1 MGVMTKFR
9 DNTGIILWILIGS
22 FGLLWVV
29 MDVFDPNALMMGPR
43 SLGSVNGET
52 ISYEEYNSRVQY
64 YSNAYSQQTGQSM
77 NPELRAAYESQVWE
91 EIVSAKLLEQKM
103 DELGITVTDDELLDM
118 VYGENPD
125 PLIRQYFQRE
135 DGTIDRFMVQNVLS
149 DEQYSQEAIAIELQ
163 LKQKRRQEKLSN
175 YITSGLQVTQA
186 EIEREF
192 VRRNTFAE
200 LEYLRFPYSEVDE
213 STIEVTDSDLRSY
226 YTANKESYTQEKSY
240 RANFVRFSIL
250 PTSEDSAIIREE
262 LDNLRVDFATADND
276 SVFLFLQ
283 QSSTPYNGVSVD
295 KEELRVEYEAVL
307 SVEEGEVTEV
317 LDLGTSAAIIK
328 NISEDRNTIQ
338 FAVMSRI
345 YEALPATLNEMGE
358 KADEF
363 QYFAEDNDFIEEA
376 NRAEISVGSIFAT
389 DGNTF
394 ISGLG
399 NSQQVLDFLS
409 RSEVGDIS
417 APIELSNELV
427 VMQLSEVIEE
437 GYRAF
442 EEVRSQ
448 LEAAVRSEKRKEVL
462 QTQIQQWLS
471 QHNDLVSLSE
481 ATDKS
486 IVVVDNVSANSTVL
500 RGAGREPE
508 VIGYA
513 FSMEVDERS
522 GPVAGESAMYVLQL
536 TSKTEPNLAATT
548 PVTFENIRQQL
559 EQELN
564 NEYLSVWI
572 SQLKAEA
579 DIVDNRSVLLQ

>member
-43 SLGSVNGET
+43 TLGSVNGEP
-52 ISYEEYNSRVQY
+52 ISYEEYNGRIQY
-64 YSNAYSQQTGQSM
+64 YTNAYSQQTGQSM
-77 NPELRAAYESQVWE
+77 NSELRASYESQVWE

-135 DGTIDRFMVQNVLS
+135 DGTIDPFMVQNVLS

-163 LKQKRRQEKLSN
+163 LRQKRRQEKLSN
-175 YITSGLQVTQA
+175 YITSGLQVTQT

-192 VRRNTFAE
+192 VWRNTFAE
-200 LEYLRFPYSEVDE
+200 LEYLRFPYSDVNE
-213 STIEVTDSDLRSY
+213 STIQIPDTDLYSY
-226 YTANKESYTQEKSY
+226 YNANKELYTQEKSY
-240 RANFVRFSIL
+240 RANYVRFSTL

-262 LDNLRVDFATADND
+262 LENLRTDFAIAESD
-276 SVFLFLQ
+276 SVFLVMQ
-283 QSSTPYNGVSVD
+283 QSSTPFNGVLVD
-295 KEELRVEYEAVL
+295 KDELREEYEAVL
-307 SVEEGEVTEV
+307 SVAVGEVTEV

-328 NISEDRNTIQ
+328 NISEDRNKIQ

-345 YEALPATLNEMGE
+345 YEALPATLNDAGE

-363 QYFAEDNDFIEEA
+363 QYFAEENDFIEEA
-376 NRAEISVGSIFAT
+376 NRAELSVGSIFAT
-389 DGNTF
+389 EGNTF
-394 ISGLG
+394 VSGLG

-427 VMQLSEVIEE
+427 VLQLIEVTEE
-437 GYRAF
+437 GFRPF
-442 EEVRSQ
+442 EDVRSQ
-448 LEAAVRSEKRKEVL
+448 LESAVRIEKRKEVL
-462 QTQIQQWLS
+462 QAQIQEWLT
-471 QHNDLVSLSE
+471 QHNDMISLSE
-481 ATDKS
+481 ATGKS
-486 IVVVDNVSANSTVL
+486 IESVVNVSANSTVL
-500 RGAGREPE
+500 KGAGREPE

-513 FSMEVDERS
+513 FSMDVNERS
-522 GPVAGESAMYVLQL
+522 GPIAGESAVYVLHL
-536 TSKTEPNLAATT
+536 INKTKPNLAATT
-548 PVTFENIRQQL
+548 PDTFENIRQQL

-572 SQLKAEA
+572 LQLKDEA
-579 DIVDNRSVLLQ
+579 DIIDNRFVLLQ

>member
-43 SLGSVNGET
+43 TLGSVNGEP
-52 ISYEEYNSRVQY
+52 ISYEEYNGRVQY

-77 NPELRAAYESQVWE
+77 NSELRAAYESQVWE

-135 DGTIDRFMVQNVLS
+135 DGTIDPFMVQNVLS

-163 LKQKRRQEKLSN
+163 LRQKRRQEKLSN
-175 YITSGLQVTQA
+175 YITSGLQVTQT

-192 VRRNTFAE
+192 VWRNTFAE
-200 LEYLRFPYSEVDE
+200 LEYLRFPYSDVNE
-213 STIEVTDSDLRSY
+213 STIQIPDMDLYSY
-226 YTANKESYTQEKSY
+226 YNANKELYTQEKSY
-240 RANFVRFSIL
+240 RANYVRFSTL

-262 LDNLRVDFATADND
+262 LENLRTDFTIAESD
-276 SVFLFLQ
+276 SVFLVMQ
-283 QSSTPYNGVSVD
+283 QSSTPFNGVLVD
-295 KEELRVEYEAVL
+295 KDELREEYNAVL
-307 SVEEGEVTEV
+307 SVAVGEVTEV

-328 NISEDRNTIQ
+328 KISEDRNKIQ

-345 YEALPATLNEMGE
+345 YEALPATLNEAGE

-363 QYFAEDNDFIEEA
+363 QYFADENDFIEEA
-376 NRAEISVGSIFAT
+376 NRAELSVGSIFAT

-409 RSEVGDIS
+409 RSDVGDIS

-427 VMQLSEVIEE
+427 VMQLIEVTEE
-437 GYRAF
+437 GFRPF
-442 EEVRSQ
+442 EDVRSQ
-448 LEAAVRSEKRKEVL
+448 LDAAVRIEKRKEIL
-462 QTQIQQWLS
+462 QAQIQEWLT
-471 QHNDLVSLSE
+471 QHNDMISLSE
-481 ATDKS
+481 ATGKS
-486 IVVVDNVSANSTVL
+486 IESVVNVSANSTVL
-500 RGAGREPE
+500 KGAGREPE

-513 FSMEVDERS
+513 FSMDVDERS
-522 GPVAGESAMYVLQL
+522 GPIAGESAVYVLHL
-536 TSKTEPNLAATT
+536 INKTKPNLAATT
-548 PVTFENIRQQL
+548 PDTFENIRQQL

-572 SQLKAEA
+572 LQLKDEA
-579 DIVDNRSVLLQ
+579 DIIDNRFVLLQ

>member
-43 SLGSVNGET
+43 TLGSVNGEP
-52 ISYEEYNSRVQY
+52 ISYEEYNGRVQY

-77 NPELRAAYESQVWE
+77 NSELRAAYESQVWE

-135 DGTIDRFMVQNVLS
+135 DGTIDPFMVQNVLS

-163 LKQKRRQEKLSN
+163 LRQKRRQEKLSN
-175 YITSGLQVTQA
+175 YITSGLQVTQT

-192 VRRNTFAE
+192 VWRNTFAE
-200 LEYLRFPYSEVDE
+200 LEYLRFPYSDVNE
-213 STIEVTDSDLRSY
+213 STIQIPDMDLYSY
-226 YTANKESYTQEKSY
+226 YNANKELYTQENSS
-240 RANFVRFSIL
+240 RANYVRFSIL

-262 LDNLRVDFATADND
+262 LENLRTDFTIAESD
-276 SVFLFLQ
+276 SVFLVMQ
-283 QSSTPYNGVSVD
+283 QSSTPFNGVLVD
-295 KEELRVEYEAVL
+295 KDELREEYNAVL
-307 SVEEGEVTEV
+307 SVAVGEVTEV

-328 NISEDRNTIQ
+328 KISEDRNKIQ

-345 YEALPATLNEMGE
+345 YEALPATLNEAGE

-363 QYFAEDNDFIEEA
+363 QYFADENDFIEEA
-376 NRAEISVGSIFAT
+376 NRAELSVGSIFAT
-389 DGNTF
+389 DRNTF

-409 RSEVGDIS
+409 RSDVGDIS

-427 VMQLSEVIEE
+427 VLQLIEVTEE
-437 GYRAF
+437 GFRPF
-442 EEVRSQ
+442 EDVRSQ
-448 LEAAVRSEKRKEVL
+448 LDAAVRIEKRKEIL
-462 QTQIQQWLS
+462 QAQIQEWLT
-471 QHNDLVSLSE
+471 QHNDMISLSE
-481 ATDKS
+481 ATGKS
-486 IVVVDNVSANSTVL
+486 IESVVNVSANSTVL
-500 RGAGREPE
+500 KGAGREPE

-513 FSMEVDERS
+513 FSMDVDERS
-522 GPVAGESAMYVLQL
+522 GPIAGESAVYVLHL
-536 TSKTEPNLAATT
+536 INKTKPNLAATT
-548 PVTFENIRQQL
+548 PDTFENIRQQL

-572 SQLKAEA
+572 LQLKDEA
-579 DIVDNRSVLLQ
+579 DIIDNRFVLLQ

>member
-43 SLGSVNGET
+43 TLGSVNGEP
-52 ISYEEYNSRVQY
+52 ISYEEYNGRVQY

-77 NPELRAAYESQVWE
+77 NSELRAAYESQVWE

-135 DGTIDRFMVQNVLS
+135 DGTIDPFMVQNVLS

-163 LKQKRRQEKLSN
+163 LRQKRRQEKLSN
-175 YITSGLQVTQA
+175 YITSGLQVTQT

-192 VRRNTFAE
+192 VWRNTFAE
-200 LEYLRFPYSEVDE
+200 LEYLRFPYSDVNE
-213 STIEVTDSDLRSY
+213 STIQIPDMDLYSY
-226 YTANKESYTQEKSY
+226 YNANKELYTQEKSY
-240 RANFVRFSIL
+240 RANYVRFSTL

-262 LDNLRVDFATADND
+262 LENLRTDFTIAESD
-276 SVFLFLQ
+276 SVFLVMQ
-283 QSSTPYNGVSVD
+283 QSSTPFNGVLVD
-295 KEELRVEYEAVL
+295 KDELREEYNAVL
-307 SVEEGEVTEV
+307 SVAVGEVTEV

-328 NISEDRNTIQ
+328 KISEDRNKIQ

-345 YEALPATLNEMGE
+345 YEPLPATLNEAGE

-363 QYFAEDNDFIEEA
+363 QYFADENDFIEEA
-376 NRAEISVGSIFAT
+376 NRAELSVGSIFAT

-409 RSEVGDIS
+409 RSDVGDIS

-427 VMQLSEVIEE
+427 VLQLIEVTEE
-437 GYRAF
+437 GFRPF
-442 EEVRSQ
+442 EDVRSQ
-448 LEAAVRSEKRKEVL
+448 LEAAVRIEKRKEIL
-462 QTQIQQWLS
+462 QAQIQEWLT
-471 QHNDLVSLSE
+471 QHNDMISLSE
-481 ATDKS
+481 ATGKS
-486 IVVVDNVSANSTVL
+486 IESVVNVSANSTVL
-500 RGAGREPE
+500 KGAGRELE

-513 FSMEVDERS
+513 FSMDVDERS
-522 GPVAGESAMYVLQL
+522 GPIAGESAVYVLHL
-536 TSKTEPNLAATT
+536 INKTKPNLAATT
-548 PVTFENIRQQL
+548 PDTFENIRQQL

-572 SQLKAEA
+572 LQLKDEA
-579 DIVDNRSVLLQ
+579 DIIDNRFVLLQ

>member
-43 SLGSVNGET
+43 TLGSVNGEP
-52 ISYEEYNSRVQY
+52 ISYEEYNGRVQY

-77 NPELRAAYESQVWE
+77 NSELRAAYESQVWE

-135 DGTIDRFMVQNVLS
+135 DGTIDPFMVQNVLS

-163 LKQKRRQEKLSN
+163 LRQKRRQEKLSN
-175 YITSGLQVTQA
+175 YITSGLQVTQT

-192 VRRNTFAE
+192 VWRNTFAE
-200 LEYLRFPYSEVDE
+200 LEYLRFPYSDVNE
-213 STIEVTDSDLRSY
+213 STIQIPDTDLYSY
-226 YTANKESYTQEKSY
+226 YNANKELYTQEKSY
-240 RANFVRFSIL
+240 RANYVRFSTL
-250 PTSEDSAIIREE
+250 PTSEDSTIIREE
-262 LDNLRVDFATADND
+262 LENLRTDFAIAESD
-276 SVFLFLQ
+276 SVFLVMQ
-283 QSSTPYNGVSVD
+283 QSSTPFNGVLVD
-295 KEELRVEYEAVL
+295 KDELREEYEAVL
-307 SVEEGEVTEV
+307 SVAVGEVTEV

-328 NISEDRNTIQ
+328 NISEDRNKIQ

-345 YEALPATLNEMGE
+345 YEALPATLNDAGE

-363 QYFAEDNDFIEEA
+363 QYFAEENDFIEEA
-376 NRAEISVGSIFAT
+376 NRAELSVGSIFAT

-394 ISGLG
+394 VSGLG

-409 RSEVGDIS
+409 RSDVGDIS

-427 VMQLSEVIEE
+427 VLQLIEVTEE
-437 GYRAF
+437 GFRPF
-442 EEVRSQ
+442 EDVRSQ
-448 LEAAVRSEKRKEVL
+448 LESAVRIEKRKEVL
-462 QTQIQQWLS
+462 QAQIQEWLT
-471 QHNDLVSLSE
+471 QHNDMISLSE
-481 ATDKS
+481 ATGKS
-486 IVVVDNVSANSTVL
+486 IESVVNVSANSTVL
-500 RGAGREPE
+500 KGAGREPE

-513 FSMEVDERS
+513 FSMDVDERS
-522 GPVAGESAMYVLQL
+522 GPIAGESAVYVLHL
-536 TSKTEPNLAATT
+536 INKTKPNLAATT
-548 PVTFENIRQQL
+548 PDTFENIRQQL

-572 SQLKAEA
+572 LQLKDEA
-579 DIVDNRSVLLQ
+579 DIIDNRFVLLQ

>member
-43 SLGSVNGET
+43 TLGSVNGEP
-52 ISYEEYNSRVQY
+52 ISYEEYNGRVQY

-77 NPELRAAYESQVWE
+77 NSELRAAYESQVWE

-135 DGTIDRFMVQNVLS
+135 DGTIDPFMVQNVLS

-163 LKQKRRQEKLSN
+163 LRQKRRQEKLSN
-175 YITSGLQVTQA
+175 YITSGLQVTQT

-192 VRRNTFAE
+192 VWRNTFAE
-200 LEYLRFPYSEVDE
+200 LEYLRFPYSDVNE
-213 STIEVTDSDLRSY
+213 STIQIADTDLYSY
-226 YTANKESYTQEKSY
+226 YNANKELYTQEKSY
-240 RANFVRFSIL
+240 RANYVRFSTL

-262 LDNLRVDFATADND
+262 LENLRTDFAIAESD
-276 SVFLFLQ
+276 SVFLVMQ
-283 QSSTPYNGVSVD
+283 QSSTPFNGVLVD
-295 KEELRVEYEAVL
+295 KDELREEYEAVL
-307 SVEEGEVTEV
+307 SVAVGEVTEV

-328 NISEDRNTIQ
+328 NISEDRNKIQ

-345 YEALPATLNEMGE
+345 YEALPATLNEAGE

-363 QYFAEDNDFIEEA
+363 QYFAEENDFIEEA
-376 NRAEISVGSIFAT
+376 NRAELSVGNIFAT

-409 RSEVGDIS
+409 RSDMGDIS

-427 VMQLSEVIEE
+427 ILQLIEVTEE
-437 GYRAF
+437 GFRPF
-442 EEVRSQ
+442 EDVRSQ
-448 LEAAVRSEKRKEVL
+448 LEVAVRIEKRKEIL
-462 QTQIQQWLS
+462 QAQIQEWLT
-471 QHNDLVSLSE
+471 QHNDMISLSE
-481 ATDKS
+481 ATGKS
-486 IVVVDNVSANSTVL
+486 IESVVNVSANSTVL
-500 RGAGREPE
+500 KGAGREPE

-513 FSMEVDERS
+513 FSMDVDERS
-522 GPVAGESAMYVLQL
+522 GPIAGESAVYVLYL
-536 TSKTEPNLAATT
+536 INKTKPNLAATT
-548 PVTFENIRQQL
+548 PDTFENIRQQL

-572 SQLKAEA
+572 LQLKDEA
-579 DIVDNRSVLLQ
+579 DIIDNRFVLLQ

>member
-43 SLGSVNGET
+43 TLGSVNGEP
-52 ISYEEYNSRVQY
+52 ISYEEYNGRVQY

-77 NPELRAAYESQVWE
+77 NSELRAAYESQVWE

-135 DGTIDRFMVQNVLS
+135 DGTIDPFMVQNVLS

-163 LKQKRRQEKLSN
+163 LRQKRRQEKLSN
-175 YITSGLQVTQA
+175 YITSGLQVTQT

-192 VRRNTFAE
+192 VWRNTFAE
-200 LEYLRFPYSEVDE
+200 LEYLRFPYSDVNE
-213 STIEVTDSDLRSY
+213 STIQIPDMDLYSY
-226 YTANKESYTQEKSY
+226 YNANKELYTQEKSY
-240 RANFVRFSIL
+240 RANYVRFSTL

-262 LDNLRVDFATADND
+262 LENLRTDFTIAESD
-276 SVFLFLQ
+276 SVFLVMQ
-283 QSSTPYNGVSVD
+283 QSSTPFNGVLVD
-295 KEELRVEYEAVL
+295 KDELREEYNAVL
-307 SVEEGEVTEV
+307 SVAVGEVTEV

-328 NISEDRNTIQ
+328 KISEDRNKIQ

-345 YEALPATLNEMGE
+345 YEALPATLNEAGE

-363 QYFAEDNDFIEEA
+363 QYFADENDFIEEA
-376 NRAEISVGSIFAT
+376 NRAELSVGSIFAT

-409 RSEVGDIS
+409 RSDVGDIS

-427 VMQLSEVIEE
+427 VLQLIEVTEE
-437 GYRAF
+437 GFRPF
-442 EEVRSQ
+442 EDVRSQ
-448 LEAAVRSEKRKEVL
+448 LEAAVRIEKRKEIL
-462 QTQIQQWLS
+462 QAQIQEWLT
-471 QHNDLVSLSE
+471 QHNDMISLSE
-481 ATDKS
+481 ATGKS
-486 IVVVDNVSANSTVL
+486 IESVVNVSANSTVL
-500 RGAGREPE
+500 KGAGREPE

-513 FSMEVDERS
+513 FSMDVDERS
-522 GPVAGESAMYVLQL
+522 GPIAGESAVYVLHL
-536 TSKTEPNLAATT
+536 INKTKPNLAATT
-548 PVTFENIRQQL
+548 PDTFENIRQQL

-572 SQLKAEA
+572 LQLKDEA
-579 DIVDNRSVLLQ
+579 DIIDNRFVLLQ

>member
-43 SLGSVNGET
+43 TLGSVNGEP
-52 ISYEEYNSRVQY
+52 ISYEEYNGRVQY

-77 NPELRAAYESQVWE
+77 NSELRAAYESQVWE

-135 DGTIDRFMVQNVLS
+135 DGTIDPFMVQNVLS
-149 DEQYSQEAIAIELQ
+149 DEQYSQEAVAIELQ
-163 LKQKRRQEKLSN
+163 LRQKRRQEKLSN
-175 YITSGLQVTQA
+175 YITSGLQVTQT

-192 VRRNTFAE
+192 VWRNTFAE
-200 LEYLRFPYSEVDE
+200 LEYLRFPYSDVNE
-213 STIEVTDSDLRSY
+213 STIQIPDMDLYSY
-226 YTANKESYTQEKSY
+226 YNANKELYTQEKSY
-240 RANFVRFSIL
+240 RANYVRFSTL

-262 LDNLRVDFATADND
+262 LENLRTDFKIAESD
-276 SVFLFLQ
+276 SVFLVMQ
-283 QSSTPYNGVSVD
+283 QSSTPFNGVLVD
-295 KEELRVEYEAVL
+295 KDELREEYKAVL
-307 SVEEGEVTEV
+307 SVAVGEVTEV

-328 NISEDRNTIQ
+328 KISEDRNKIQ

-345 YEALPATLNEMGE
+345 YEALPATLNEAGE

-363 QYFAEDNDFIEEA
+363 QYFAEENDFIEEA
-376 NRAEISVGSIFAT
+376 NRAELSVGSIFAT

-409 RSEVGDIS
+409 RSDVGDIS

-427 VMQLSEVIEE
+427 VLQLIEVTEE
-437 GYRAF
+437 GFRPF
-442 EEVRSQ
+442 EDVRSQ
-448 LEAAVRSEKRKEVL
+448 LEAAVRIEKRKEIL
-462 QTQIQQWLS
+462 QAQIQEWLT
-471 QHNDLVSLSE
+471 QHNDMISLSE
-481 ATDKS
+481 ATGKS
-486 IVVVDNVSANSTVL
+486 IESVVNVSANSTVL
-500 RGAGREPE
+500 KGAGREPE

-513 FSMEVDERS
+513 FSMDVDERS
-522 GPVAGESAMYVLQL
+522 GPIAGESAVYVLHL
-536 TSKTEPNLAATT
+536 INKTKPNLAATT
-548 PVTFENIRQQL
+548 PDTFENIRQQL

-572 SQLKAEA
+572 LQLKDEA
-579 DIVDNRSVLLQ
+579 DIIDNRFVLLQ

>member
-43 SLGSVNGET
+43 TLGSVNGEP
-52 ISYEEYNSRVQY
+52 ISYEEYNGRVQY

-77 NPELRAAYESQVWE
+77 NSELRAAYESQVWE

-135 DGTIDRFMVQNVLS
+135 DGTIDPFMVQNVLS
-149 DEQYSQEAIAIELQ
+149 DEQYSQEAVAIELQ
-163 LKQKRRQEKLSN
+163 LRQKRRQEKLSN
-175 YITSGLQVTQA
+175 YITSGLQVTQT

-192 VRRNTFAE
+192 VWRNTFAE
-200 LEYLRFPYSEVDE
+200 LEYLRFPYSDVNE
-213 STIEVTDSDLRSY
+213 STIQIPDMDLYSY
-226 YTANKESYTQEKSY
+226 YNANKELYTQEKSY
-240 RANFVRFSIL
+240 RANYVRFSIL

-262 LDNLRVDFATADND
+262 LENLRTDFTIAESD
-276 SVFLFLQ
+276 SVFLVMQ
-283 QSSTPYNGVSVD
+283 QSSTPFNGVLVD
-295 KEELRVEYEAVL
+295 KDELREEYKAVL
-307 SVEEGEVTEV
+307 SVAVGEVTEV

-328 NISEDRNTIQ
+328 KISEDRNKIQ

-345 YEALPATLNEMGE
+345 YEALPATLNEAGE

-363 QYFAEDNDFIEEA
+363 QYFAEENDFIEEA
-376 NRAEISVGSIFAT
+376 NRAELSVGSIFAT

-409 RSEVGDIS
+409 RSDVGDIS

-427 VMQLSEVIEE
+427 VLQLIEVTEE
-437 GYRAF
+437 GFRPF
-442 EEVRSQ
+442 EDVRSQ
-448 LEAAVRSEKRKEVL
+448 LEAAVRIEKRKEIL
-462 QTQIQQWLS
+462 QAQIQEWLT
-471 QHNDLVSLSE
+471 QHNDMISLSE
-481 ATDKS
+481 ATGKS
-486 IVVVDNVSANSTVL
+486 IESVVNVSANSTVL
-500 RGAGREPE
+500 KGAGREPE

-513 FSMEVDERS
+513 FSMDVDERS
-522 GPVAGESAMYVLQL
+522 GPIAGESAVYVLHL
-536 TSKTEPNLAATT
+536 INKTKPNLAATT
-548 PVTFENIRQQL
+548 PDTFENIRQQL

-572 SQLKAEA
+572 LQLKDEA
-579 DIVDNRSVLLQ
+579 DIIDNRFVLLQ

>member
-262 LDNLRVDFATADND
+262 LENLRVDFATADND

-448 LEAAVRSEKRKEVL
+448 LEAAVRTEKRKEVL

>member
-226 YTANKESYTQEKSY
+226 YTTNKESYTQEKSY

-448 LEAAVRSEKRKEVL
+448 LEAAVRTEKRKEVL

-513 FSMEVDERS
+513 FSMEVDECS

>member
-43 SLGSVNGET
+43 TLGSVNGEP
-52 ISYEEYNSRVQY
+52 ISYEEYNGRVQY

-77 NPELRAAYESQVWE
+77 NSELRAAYESQVWE

-135 DGTIDRFMVQNVLS
+135 DGTIDPFMVQNVLS

-163 LKQKRRQEKLSN
+163 LRQKRRQEKLSN
-175 YITSGLQVTQA
+175 YITSGLQVTQT

-192 VRRNTFAE
+192 VWRNTFAE
-200 LEYLRFPYSEVDE
+200 LEYLRFPYSDVNE
-213 STIEVTDSDLRSY
+213 STIQIPDTDLYSY
-226 YTANKESYTQEKSY
+226 YNANKELYTQEKSY
-240 RANFVRFSIL
+240 RANYVRFSTL

-262 LDNLRVDFATADND
+262 LENLRTDFAIAESD
-276 SVFLFLQ
+276 SVFLVMQ
-283 QSSTPYNGVSVD
+283 QSSTPFNGVLVD
-295 KEELRVEYEAVL
+295 KDELREEYEAVL
-307 SVEEGEVTEV
+307 SVAVGEVTEV

-328 NISEDRNTIQ
+328 NISEDRNKIQ

-345 YEALPATLNEMGE
+345 YEALPATLNDAGE

-363 QYFAEDNDFIEEA
+363 QYFAEENDFIEEA
-376 NRAEISVGSIFAT
+376 NRAELSVGSIFAT

-394 ISGLG
+394 VSGLG

-409 RSEVGDIS
+409 RSDVGDIS

-427 VMQLSEVIEE
+427 VLQLIEVTEE
-437 GYRAF
+437 GFRPF
-442 EEVRSQ
+442 EDVRSQ
-448 LEAAVRSEKRKEVL
+448 LEMAVRIEKRKEVL
-462 QTQIQQWLS
+462 QAQIQEWLT
-471 QHNDLVSLSE
+471 QHNDMISLSE
-481 ATDKS
+481 ATGKS
-486 IVVVDNVSANSTVL
+486 IESVVNVSANSTVL
-500 RGAGREPE
+500 KGAGREPE

-513 FSMEVDERS
+513 FSMDVNERS
-522 GPVAGESAMYVLQL
+522 GPIAGESAVYVLHL
-536 TSKTEPNLAATT
+536 INKTKPNLAATT
-548 PVTFENIRQQL
+548 PDTFENIRQQL

-572 SQLKAEA
+572 LQLKDEA
-579 DIVDNRSVLLQ
+579 DIIDNRFVLLQ

>member
-43 SLGSVNGET
+43 TLGSVNGEP
-52 ISYEEYNSRVQY
+52 ISYEEYNGRVQY

-77 NPELRAAYESQVWE
+77 NSELRAAYESQVWE

-135 DGTIDRFMVQNVLS
+135 DGTIDPFMVQNVLS

-163 LKQKRRQEKLSN
+163 LRQKRRQEKLSN
-175 YITSGLQVTQA
+175 YITSGLQVTQT

-192 VRRNTFAE
+192 VWRNTFAE
-200 LEYLRFPYSEVDE
+200 LEYLRFPYSDVNE
-213 STIEVTDSDLRSY
+213 STIQIPDMDLYSY
-226 YTANKESYTQEKSY
+226 YNANKELYTQEKSY
-240 RANFVRFSIL
+240 RANYVRFSTL

-262 LDNLRVDFATADND
+262 LENLRTDFTIAESD
-276 SVFLFLQ
+276 SVFLVMQ
-283 QSSTPYNGVSVD
+283 QSSTPFNGVLVD
-295 KEELRVEYEAVL
+295 KDELREEYNAVL
-307 SVEEGEVTEV
+307 SVAVGEVTEV

-328 NISEDRNTIQ
+328 KISEDRNKIQ

-345 YEALPATLNEMGE
+345 YEALPATLNEAGE

-363 QYFAEDNDFIEEA
+363 QYFADENDFIEEA
-376 NRAEISVGSIFAT
+376 NRAELSIGSIFAT

-409 RSEVGDIS
+409 RSDVGDIS

-427 VMQLSEVIEE
+427 VLQLIEVTEE
-437 GYRAF
+437 GFRPF
-442 EEVRSQ
+442 EDVRSQ
-448 LEAAVRSEKRKEVL
+448 LEAAVRIEKRKEIL
-462 QTQIQQWLS
+462 QAQIQEWLT
-471 QHNDLVSLSE
+471 QHNDMISLSE
-481 ATDKS
+481 ATGKS
-486 IVVVDNVSANSTVL
+486 IESVVNVSANSTVL
-500 RGAGREPE
+500 KGAGREPE

-513 FSMEVDERS
+513 FSMDVDERS
-522 GPVAGESAMYVLQL
+522 GPIAGESAVYVLHL
-536 TSKTEPNLAATT
+536 INKTKPNLAATT
-548 PVTFENIRQQL
+548 PDTFENIRQQL

-572 SQLKAEA
+572 LQLKDEA
-579 DIVDNRSVLLQ
+579 DIIDNRFVLLQ

>member
-29 MDVFDPNALMMGPR
+29 MDVFDPNALMKGPS
-43 SLGSVNGET
+43 SLGSVNGEP
-52 ISYEEYNSRVQY
+52 ISYEEYNGRVQY

-77 NPELRAAYESQVWE
+77 NSELRAAYESQVWE
-91 EIVSAKLLEQKM
+91 EIVSAKLLDQKM

-135 DGTIDRFMVQNVLS
+135 DGTIDPFMIQNVLS

-163 LKQKRRQEKLSN
+163 LRQKRRQEKLSN
-175 YITSGLQVTQA
+175 YITSGLQVTQT

-192 VRRNTFAE
+192 VWRNTFAE
-200 LEYLRFPYSEVDE
+200 LEYLRFPYSDVND
-213 STIEVTDSDLRSY
+213 STIKIPDMDLYSY
-226 YTANKESYTQEKSY
+226 YNANKELFTQEKSY
-240 RANFVRFSIL
+240 RANYVRFSTL

-262 LDNLRVDFATADND
+262 LENLRTDFAIAESD
-276 SVFLFLQ
+276 SIFLVLQ
-283 QSSTPYNGVSVD
+283 QSSTPFNGVLVD
-295 KEELRVEYEAVL
+295 KDELREEYEAVL
-307 SVEEGEVTEV
+307 SVAVGEVTEV
-317 LDLGTSAAIIK
+317 LDLGTYAAIIK
-328 NISEDRNTIQ
+328 NISEDRNKIQ

-345 YEALPATLNEMGE
+345 YEALPATLNEAGE

-363 QYFAEDNDFIEEA
+363 QYFAEENDFIEEA
-376 NRAEISVGSIFAT
+376 NRAELSIGNIFAT

-409 RSEVGDIS
+409 RSDAGDIS
-417 APIELSNELV
+417 SPIELSNELV
-427 VMQLSEVIEE
+427 ILELIEVTEE
-437 GYRAF
+437 GFRPF
-442 EEVRSQ
+442 EDVRSQ
-448 LEAAVRSEKRKEVL
+448 LEAAVRTEKRKEVL
-462 QTQIQQWLS
+462 KAQIQEWLT
-471 QHNDLVSLSE
+471 QHNDMISLSE
-481 ATDKS
+481 ATGKTLES
-486 IVVVDNVSANSTVL
+486 VPNVSANNTVL

-513 FSMEVDERS
+513 FSMDVDERS
-522 GPVAGESAMYVLQL
+522 GPIAGESAVYVLHL
-536 TSKTEPNLAATT
+536 TNKTNPNLAATT
-548 PVTFENIRQQL
+548 PDTFENIRQQL

-572 SQLKAEA
+572 TQLKDEA
-579 DIVDNRSVLLQ
+579 DIIDNRFVLLQ

>member
-200 LEYLRFPYSEVDE
+200 LEYLRFPYSDVDE

-262 LDNLRVDFATADND
+262 LENLRVDFATADND

-448 LEAAVRSEKRKEVL
+448 LEAAVRTEKRKEVF

>member
-43 SLGSVNGET
+43 TLGSVNGEP
-52 ISYEEYNSRVQY
+52 ISYEEYNGRVQY

-77 NPELRAAYESQVWE
+77 NSELRAAYESQVWE

-135 DGTIDRFMVQNVLS
+135 DGTIDPFMVQNVLS

-163 LKQKRRQEKLSN
+163 LRQKRRQEKLSN
-175 YITSGLQVTQA
+175 YITSGLQVTQT

-192 VRRNTFAE
+192 VWRNTFAE
-200 LEYLRFPYSEVDE
+200 LEYLRFPYSDVNE
-213 STIEVTDSDLRSY
+213 STIQIPDMDLYSY
-226 YTANKESYTQEKSY
+226 YNANKELYTQEKSY
-240 RANFVRFSIL
+240 RANYVRFSTL

-262 LDNLRVDFATADND
+262 LENLRTDFTIAESD
-276 SVFLFLQ
+276 SVFLVMQ
-283 QSSTPYNGVSVD
+283 QSSTPFNGVLVD
-295 KEELRVEYEAVL
+295 KDELREEYNAVL
-307 SVEEGEVTEV
+307 SVAVGEVTEV

-328 NISEDRNTIQ
+328 KISEDRNKIQ

-345 YEALPATLNEMGE
+345 YEALPATLNEAGE

-363 QYFAEDNDFIEEA
+363 QYFADENDFIEEA
-376 NRAEISVGSIFAT
+376 NRAELSVGSIFAT

-409 RSEVGDIS
+409 RSDVGDIS
-417 APIELSNELV
+417 APVELSNELV
-427 VMQLSEVIEE
+427 VLQLIEVTEE
-437 GYRAF
+437 GFRPF
-442 EEVRSQ
+442 EDVRSQ
-448 LEAAVRSEKRKEVL
+448 LEAAVRIEKRKEIL
-462 QTQIQQWLS
+462 QAQIQEWLT
-471 QHNDLVSLSE
+471 QHNDMISLSE
-481 ATDKS
+481 ATGKS
-486 IVVVDNVSANSTVL
+486 IESVVNVSANSTVL
-500 RGAGREPE
+500 KGAGREPE

-513 FSMEVDERS
+513 FSMDVDERS
-522 GPVAGESAMYVLQL
+522 GPIAGESAVYVLHL
-536 TSKTEPNLAATT
+536 INKTKPNLAATT
-548 PVTFENIRQQL
+548 PDTFENIRQQL

-572 SQLKAEA
+572 LQLKDEA
-579 DIVDNRSVLLQ
+579 DIIDNRFVLLQ

>member
-200 LEYLRFPYSEVDE
+200 LEYLRFPYSDVDE

-262 LDNLRVDFATADND
+262 LENLRVDFATADND

-448 LEAAVRSEKRKEVL
+448 LEAAVRTEKRKEVL

-513 FSMEVDERS
+513 FSMEVDECS

>member
-43 SLGSVNGET
+43 TLGSVNGEP
-52 ISYEEYNSRVQY
+52 ISYEEYNGRVQY

-77 NPELRAAYESQVWE
+77 NSELRAAYESQVWE

-135 DGTIDRFMVQNVLS
+135 DGTIDPFMVQNVLS

-163 LKQKRRQEKLSN
+163 LRQKRRQEKLSN
-175 YITSGLQVTQA
+175 YITSGLQVTQT

-192 VRRNTFAE
+192 VWRNTFAE
-200 LEYLRFPYSEVDE
+200 LEYLRFPYSDVNE
-213 STIEVTDSDLRSY
+213 STIQIPDTDLYSY
-226 YTANKESYTQEKSY
+226 YNANKELYIQEKSY
-240 RANFVRFSIL
+240 RANYVRFSTL

-262 LDNLRVDFATADND
+262 LENLRTDFAIAESD
-276 SVFLFLQ
+276 SVFLVMQ
-283 QSSTPYNGVSVD
+283 QSSTPFNGVLVD
-295 KEELRVEYEAVL
+295 KDELREEYEAVL
-307 SVEEGEVTEV
+307 SVAVGEVTEV

-328 NISEDRNTIQ
+328 NISEDRNKIQ

-345 YEALPATLNEMGE
+345 YEALPATLNDAGE

-363 QYFAEDNDFIEEA
+363 QYFAEENDFIEEA
-376 NRAEISVGSIFAT
+376 NRAELSVGSIFAT

-394 ISGLG
+394 VSGLG

-427 VMQLSEVIEE
+427 VLQLIEVTEE
-437 GYRAF
+437 GFRPF
-442 EEVRSQ
+442 EDVRSQ
-448 LEAAVRSEKRKEVL
+448 LEMVVRIEKRKEVL
-462 QTQIQQWLS
+462 QAQIQEWLT
-471 QHNDLVSLSE
+471 QHNDMISLSE
-481 ATDKS
+481 ATGKS
-486 IVVVDNVSANSTVL
+486 IESVVNVSANSTVL
-500 RGAGREPE
+500 KGAGREPE

-513 FSMEVDERS
+513 FSMDVDERS
-522 GPVAGESAMYVLQL
+522 GPIAGESAVYVLHL
-536 TSKTEPNLAATT
+536 INKTKPNMAATT
-548 PVTFENIRQQL
+548 PDTFENIRQQL

-572 SQLKAEA
+572 LQLKDEA
-579 DIVDNRSVLLQ
+579 DIIDNRFVLLQ

>member
-43 SLGSVNGET
+43 TLGSVNGEP
-52 ISYEEYNSRVQY
+52 ISYEEYNGRVQY

-77 NPELRAAYESQVWE
+77 NSELRAAYESQVWE

-135 DGTIDRFMVQNVLS
+135 DGTIDPFMVQNVLS

-163 LKQKRRQEKLSN
+163 LRQKRRQEKLSN
-175 YITSGLQVTQA
+175 YITSGLQVTQT

-192 VRRNTFAE
+192 VWRNTFAE
-200 LEYLRFPYSEVDE
+200 LEYLRFPYSDVNE
-213 STIEVTDSDLRSY
+213 STIQIPDMNLYSY
-226 YTANKESYTQEKSY
+226 YNSNKELYAQEKSY
-240 RANFVRFSIL
+240 RANYVRFSTL

-262 LDNLRVDFATADND
+262 LENLRTDFIITEND
-276 SVFLFLQ
+276 SVFLVMQ
-283 QSSTPYNGVSVD
+283 QSSTPFNGVLVD
-295 KEELRVEYEAVL
+295 KDELREEYEAVL
-307 SVEEGEVTEV
+307 SVAVGEVTEV

-328 NISEDRNTIQ
+328 NISEDKNRIQ

-345 YEALPATLNEMGE
+345 YEALPATLNEAGE

-363 QYFAEDNDFIEEA
+363 QYFAEENDFIEEA
-376 NRAEISVGSIFAT
+376 NRAEFSVGSIFAT

-409 RSEVGDIS
+409 RSDVGDIS

-427 VMQLSEVIEE
+427 VLQLIEVTEE
-437 GYRAF
+437 GFRPF
-442 EEVRSQ
+442 EDVRSQ
-448 LEAAVRSEKRKEVL
+448 LEAAVRIEKRKEIL
-462 QTQIQQWLS
+462 QAQIQEWLT
-471 QHNDLVSLSE
+471 QHNDMISLSE
-481 ATDKS
+481 ATGKS
-486 IVVVDNVSANSTVL
+486 IESVVNVSANSTVL
-500 RGAGREPE
+500 KGAGREPE

-513 FSMEVDERS
+513 FSMDVDERS
-522 GPVAGESAMYVLQL
+522 GPIAGESAVYVLHL
-536 TSKTEPNLAATT
+536 INKTKPNLAATT
-548 PVTFENIRQQL
+548 PDTFENIRQQL

-572 SQLKAEA
+572 LQLKDEA
-579 DIVDNRSVLLQ
+579 DIIDNRFVLLQ

>member
-43 SLGSVNGET
+43 TLGSVNGEP
-52 ISYEEYNSRVQY
+52 ISYEEYNGRVQY

-77 NPELRAAYESQVWE
+77 NSELRAAYESQVWE

-135 DGTIDRFMVQNVLS
+135 DGTIDPFMVQNVLS

-163 LKQKRRQEKLSN
+163 LRQKRRQEKLSN
-175 YITSGLQVTQA
+175 YITSGLQVTQT

-192 VRRNTFAE
+192 VWRNTFAE
-200 LEYLRFPYSEVDE
+200 LEYLRFPYSDVNE
-213 STIEVTDSDLRSY
+213 STIQIPDMDLYSY
-226 YTANKESYTQEKSY
+226 YNANKELYTQEKSY
-240 RANFVRFSIL
+240 RANYVRFSTL

-262 LDNLRVDFATADND
+262 LENLRTDFTIAESD
-276 SVFLFLQ
+276 SVFLVMQ
-283 QSSTPYNGVSVD
+283 QSSTPFNGVLVD
-295 KEELRVEYEAVL
+295 KDELREEYNAVL
-307 SVEEGEVTEV
+307 SVAVGEVTEV

-328 NISEDRNTIQ
+328 KISEDRNKIQ

-345 YEALPATLNEMGE
+345 YEALPATLNEAGE

-363 QYFAEDNDFIEEA
+363 QYFADENDFIEEA
-376 NRAEISVGSIFAT
+376 NRAELSVGSIFAT

-409 RSEVGDIS
+409 RSDVGDIS

-427 VMQLSEVIEE
+427 VMQLIEVTEE
-437 GYRAF
+437 GFRPF
-442 EEVRSQ
+442 EDVRSQ
-448 LEAAVRSEKRKEVL
+448 LEAAVRIEKRKEIL
-462 QTQIQQWLS
+462 QAQIQEWLT
-471 QHNDLVSLSE
+471 QHNDMISLSE
-481 ATDKS
+481 ATGKS
-486 IVVVDNVSANSTVL
+486 IESVVNVSANSTVL
-500 RGAGREPE
+500 KGAGREPE

-513 FSMEVDERS
+513 FSMDVDERS
-522 GPVAGESAMYVLQL
+522 GPIAGESAVYVLHL
-536 TSKTEPNLAATT
+536 INKTKPNLAATT
-548 PVTFENIRQQL
+548 PDTFENIRQQL

-572 SQLKAEA
+572 LQLKDEA
-579 DIVDNRSVLLQ
+579 DIIDNRFVLLQ

>member
-43 SLGSVNGET
+43 TLGSVNGEP
-52 ISYEEYNSRVQY
+52 ISYEEYNGRVQY

-77 NPELRAAYESQVWE
+77 NSELRAAYESQVWE

-135 DGTIDRFMVQNVLS
+135 DGTIDPFMVQNVLS

-163 LKQKRRQEKLSN
+163 LRQKRRQEKLSN
-175 YITSGLQVTQA
+175 YITSGLQVTQT

-192 VRRNTFAE
+192 VWRNTFAE
-200 LEYLRFPYSEVDE
+200 LEYLRFPYSDVNE
-213 STIEVTDSDLRSY
+213 STIQIPDMDLYSY
-226 YTANKESYTQEKSY
+226 YNANKELYTQEKSY
-240 RANFVRFSIL
+240 RANYVRFSTL

-262 LDNLRVDFATADND
+262 LENLRTDFTIAESD
-276 SVFLFLQ
+276 SVFLVMQ
-283 QSSTPYNGVSVD
+283 QSSTPFNGVLVD
-295 KEELRVEYEAVL
+295 KDELREEYNAVL
-307 SVEEGEVTEV
+307 SVAVGEVTEV

-328 NISEDRNTIQ
+328 KISEDRNKIQ

-345 YEALPATLNEMGE
+345 YEPLPATLNEAGE

-363 QYFAEDNDFIEEA
+363 QYFADENDFIEEA
-376 NRAEISVGSIFAT
+376 NRAELSVGSIFAT

-409 RSEVGDIS
+409 RSDVGDIS

-427 VMQLSEVIEE
+427 VMQLIEVTEE
-437 GYRAF
+437 GFRPF
-442 EEVRSQ
+442 EDVRSQ
-448 LEAAVRSEKRKEVL
+448 LEAAVRIEKRKEIL
-462 QTQIQQWLS
+462 QAQIQEWLT
-471 QHNDLVSLSE
+471 QHNDMISLSE
-481 ATDKS
+481 ATGKS
-486 IVVVDNVSANSTVL
+486 IESVVNVSANSTVL
-500 RGAGREPE
+500 KGAGREPE

-513 FSMEVDERS
+513 FSMDVDERS
-522 GPVAGESAMYVLQL
+522 GPIAGESAVYVLHL
-536 TSKTEPNLAATT
+536 INKTKPNLAATT
-548 PVTFENIRQQL
+548 PDTFENIRQQL

-572 SQLKAEA
+572 LQLKDEA
-579 DIVDNRSVLLQ
+579 DIIDNRFVLLQ

>member
-43 SLGSVNGET
+43 TLGSVNGEA
-52 ISYEEYNSRVQY
+52 ISYEEYNGRVQY

-77 NPELRAAYESQVWE
+77 NSELRAAYESQVWE

-135 DGTIDRFMVQNVLS
+135 DGTIDPFMVQNVLS

-163 LKQKRRQEKLSN
+163 LRQKRRQEKLSN
-175 YITSGLQVTQA
+175 YITSGLQVTQT

-192 VRRNTFAE
+192 VWRNTFAE
-200 LEYLRFPYSEVDE
+200 LEYLRFPYSDVNE
-213 STIEVTDSDLRSY
+213 STIQIPDMNLYSY
-226 YTANKESYTQEKSY
+226 YNSNKELYTQEKSY
-240 RANFVRFSIL
+240 RANYVRFSTL
-250 PTSEDSAIIREE
+250 PTSEDSTIIREE
-262 LDNLRVDFATADND
+262 LENLRTDFAIAESD
-276 SVFLFLQ
+276 SVFLVMQ
-283 QSSTPYNGVSVD
+283 QSSTPFNGVLVD
-295 KEELRVEYEAVL
+295 KDELREEYEAVL
-307 SVEEGEVTEV
+307 SVAVGEVTEV

-328 NISEDRNTIQ
+328 NISEDKNKIR

-345 YEALPATLNEMGE
+345 YEALPATLNDAGE

-363 QYFAEDNDFIEEA
+363 QYFAEENDFVEEA
-376 NRAEISVGSIFAT
+376 NRAELSVGSIFAT

-394 ISGLG
+394 VSGLG

-409 RSEVGDIS
+409 RSDVGDIS

-427 VMQLSEVIEE
+427 VLQLIEVTEE
-437 GYRAF
+437 GFRPF
-442 EEVRSQ
+442 EDVRSQ
-448 LEAAVRSEKRKEVL
+448 LESAVRIEKRKEVL
-462 QTQIQQWLS
+462 QAQIQEWLT
-471 QHNDLVSLSE
+471 QHNDMISLSE
-481 ATDKS
+481 ATGKS
-486 IVVVDNVSANSTVL
+486 IESVVNVSANSTVL
-500 RGAGREPE
+500 KGAGREPE

-513 FSMEVDERS
+513 FSMDVDERS
-522 GPVAGESAMYVLQL
+522 GPIAGESAVYVLHL
-536 TSKTEPNLAATT
+536 INKTKPNLAATT
-548 PVTFENIRQQL
+548 PDTFENIRQQL

-572 SQLKAEA
+572 LQLKDEA
-579 DIVDNRSVLLQ
+579 DIIDNRFVLLQ

>member
-200 LEYLRFPYSEVDE
+200 LEYLRFPYSDVDE

-262 LDNLRVDFATADND
+262 LENLRVDFATADSD

-448 LEAAVRSEKRKEVL
+448 LEAAVRTEKRKEVL

-471 QHNDLVSLSE
+471 QHNDLGSLSE

-513 FSMEVDERS
+513 FSMEVDECS

>member
-43 SLGSVNGET
+43 TLGSVNGEA
-52 ISYEEYNSRVQY
+52 ISYEEYNGRVQY

-77 NPELRAAYESQVWE
+77 NSELRAAYESQVWE

-135 DGTIDRFMVQNVLS
+135 DGTIDPFMVQNVLS

-163 LKQKRRQEKLSN
+163 LRQKRRQEKLSN
-175 YITSGLQVTQA
+175 YITSGLQVTQT

-192 VRRNTFAE
+192 VWRNTFAE
-200 LEYLRFPYSEVDE
+200 LEYLRFPYSDVNE
-213 STIEVTDSDLRSY
+213 STIQIPDTDLYSY
-226 YTANKESYTQEKSY
+226 YNTNKELYTQEKSY
-240 RANFVRFSIL
+240 RANYVRFSTL

-262 LDNLRVDFATADND
+262 LENLRTDFAIAESD
-276 SVFLFLQ
+276 SVFLVMQ
-283 QSSTPYNGVSVD
+283 QSSTPFNGVLVD
-295 KEELRVEYEAVL
+295 KDELREEYEAVL
-307 SVEEGEVTEV
+307 SVAVGEVTEV

-328 NISEDRNTIQ
+328 NISEDRNKIQ

-345 YEALPATLNEMGE
+345 YEALPATLNDAGE

-363 QYFAEDNDFIEEA
+363 QYFAEENDFIEEA
-376 NRAEISVGSIFAT
+376 NRAELSVGSIFAT

-394 ISGLG
+394 VSGLG

-409 RSEVGDIS
+409 RSDVGDIS

-427 VMQLSEVIEE
+427 VLQLIEVTEE
-437 GYRAF
+437 GFRPF
-442 EEVRSQ
+442 EDVRSQ
-448 LEAAVRSEKRKEVL
+448 LESAVRIEKRKEVL
-462 QTQIQQWLS
+462 QAQIQEWLT
-471 QHNDLVSLSE
+471 QHNDMISLSE
-481 ATDKS
+481 ATGKS
-486 IVVVDNVSANSTVL
+486 IESVVNVSANSTVL
-500 RGAGREPE
+500 KGAGREPE

-513 FSMEVDERS
+513 FSMDVNERS
-522 GPVAGESAMYVLQL
+522 GPIAGESAVYVLHL
-536 TSKTEPNLAATT
+536 INKTKPNLAATT
-548 PVTFENIRQQL
+548 PDTFENIRQQL

-572 SQLKAEA
+572 LQLKDEA
-579 DIVDNRSVLLQ
+579 DIIDNRFVLLQ

>member
-43 SLGSVNGET
+43 TLGSVNGEP
-52 ISYEEYNSRVQY
+52 ISYEEYNGRVQY

-77 NPELRAAYESQVWE
+77 NSELRAAYESQVWE

-135 DGTIDRFMVQNVLS
+135 DGTIDPFMVQNVLS

-163 LKQKRRQEKLSN
+163 LRQKRRQEKLSN
-175 YITSGLQVTQA
+175 YITSGLQVTQT

-192 VRRNTFAE
+192 VWRNTFAE
-200 LEYLRFPYSEVDE
+200 LEYLRFPYSDVNE
-213 STIEVTDSDLRSY
+213 STIQIPDMDLYSY
-226 YTANKESYTQEKSY
+226 YNANKELYTQEKSY
-240 RANFVRFSIL
+240 RANYVRFSTL

-262 LDNLRVDFATADND
+262 LENLRTDFTIAESD
-276 SVFLFLQ
+276 SVFLVMQ
-283 QSSTPYNGVSVD
+283 QSSTPFNGVLVD
-295 KEELRVEYEAVL
+295 KDELREEYNAVL
-307 SVEEGEVTEV
+307 SVAVGEVTEV

-328 NISEDRNTIQ
+328 KISEDRNKIQ

-345 YEALPATLNEMGE
+345 YEALPATLNEAGE

-363 QYFAEDNDFIEEA
+363 QYFADENDFIEEA
-376 NRAEISVGSIFAT
+376 NRAELSVGSIFAT

-409 RSEVGDIS
+409 RSDVGDIS

-427 VMQLSEVIEE
+427 VLQLIEVTEE
-437 GYRAF
+437 GFRPF
-442 EEVRSQ
+442 EDVRSQ
-448 LEAAVRSEKRKEVL
+448 LDAAVRIEKRKEIL
-462 QTQIQQWLS
+462 QAQIQEWLT
-471 QHNDLVSLSE
+471 QHNDMISLSE
-481 ATDKS
+481 ATGKS
-486 IVVVDNVSANSTVL
+486 IESVVNVSANSTVL
-500 RGAGREPE
+500 KGAGREPE

-513 FSMEVDERS
+513 FSMDVDERS
-522 GPVAGESAMYVLQL
+522 GPIAGESAVYVLHL
-536 TSKTEPNLAATT
+536 INKTKPNLAATT
-548 PVTFENIRQQL
+548 PDTFENIRQQL

-572 SQLKAEA
+572 LQLKDEA
-579 DIVDNRSVLLQ
+579 DIIDNRFVLLQ

>member
-43 SLGSVNGET
+43 TLGSVNGEA
-52 ISYEEYNSRVQY
+52 ISYEEYNGRVQY

-77 NPELRAAYESQVWE
+77 NSELRAAYESQVWE

-135 DGTIDRFMVQNVLS
+135 DGTIDPFMVQNVLS

-163 LKQKRRQEKLSN
+163 LRQKRRQEKLSN
-175 YITSGLQVTQA
+175 YITSGLQVTQT

-192 VRRNTFAE
+192 VWRNTFAE
-200 LEYLRFPYSEVDE
+200 LEYLRFPYSDVNE
-213 STIEVTDSDLRSY
+213 STIQIPDTDLYSY
-226 YTANKESYTQEKSY
+226 YNTNKELYTQEKSY
-240 RANFVRFSIL
+240 RANYVRFSTL
-250 PTSEDSAIIREE
+250 PTSEDSTIIREE
-262 LDNLRVDFATADND
+262 LENLRTDFAIAESD
-276 SVFLFLQ
+276 SVFLVMQ
-283 QSSTPYNGVSVD
+283 QSSTPFNGVLVD
-295 KEELRVEYEAVL
+295 KDELREEYEAVL
-307 SVEEGEVTEV
+307 SVAVGEVTEV

-328 NISEDRNTIQ
+328 NISENRNKIQ

-345 YEALPATLNEMGE
+345 YEALPATLNDAGE

-363 QYFAEDNDFIEEA
+363 QYFAEENDFVEEA
-376 NRAEISVGSIFAT
+376 NRAELSVGSIFAT

-394 ISGLG
+394 VSGLG

-409 RSEVGDIS
+409 RSDVGDIS

-427 VMQLSEVIEE
+427 VLQLIEVTEE
-437 GYRAF
+437 GFRPF
-442 EEVRSQ
+442 EDVRSQ
-448 LEAAVRSEKRKEVL
+448 LESAVRIEKRKEVL
-462 QTQIQQWLS
+462 QAQIQEWLT
-471 QHNDLVSLSE
+471 QHNDMISLSE
-481 ATDKS
+481 ATGKS
-486 IVVVDNVSANSTVL
+486 IESVVNVSANSTVL
-500 RGAGREPE
+500 KGAGREPE

-513 FSMEVDERS
+513 FSMDVR
-522 GPVAGESAMYVLQL
+522 
-536 TSKTEPNLAATT
+536 
-548 PVTFENIRQQL
+548 
-559 EQELN
+559 
-564 NEYLSVWI
+564 
-572 SQLKAEA
+572 
-579 DIVDNRSVLLQ
+579 

>member
-43 SLGSVNGET
+43 TLGSVNGEP
-52 ISYEEYNSRVQY
+52 ISYEEYNGRVQY

-77 NPELRAAYESQVWE
+77 NSELRAAYESQVWE

-135 DGTIDRFMVQNVLS
+135 YGTIDHFMVQNVLS

-163 LKQKRRQEKLSN
+163 LRQKRRQEKLSN
-175 YITSGLQVTQA
+175 YITSGLQVTQT

-192 VRRNTFAE
+192 VWRNTFAE
-200 LEYLRFPYSEVDE
+200 LEYLRFPYSDVNE
-213 STIEVTDSDLRSY
+213 STIQIPDMDLYSY
-226 YTANKESYTQEKSY
+226 YNANKELYTQEKSY
-240 RANFVRFSIL
+240 RANYVRFSTL

-262 LDNLRVDFATADND
+262 LENLRTDFTIAESD
-276 SVFLFLQ
+276 SVFLVMQ
-283 QSSTPYNGVSVD
+283 QSSTPFNGVLVD
-295 KEELRVEYEAVL
+295 KDELREEYNAVL
-307 SVEEGEVTEV
+307 SVAVGEVTEV

-328 NISEDRNTIQ
+328 KISEDRNKIQ

-345 YEALPATLNEMGE
+345 YEALPATLNEAGE

-363 QYFAEDNDFIEEA
+363 QYFADENDFIEEA
-376 NRAEISVGSIFAT
+376 NRAELSVGSIFAT

-409 RSEVGDIS
+409 RSDVGDIY

-427 VMQLSEVIEE
+427 VLQLIEVTEE
-437 GYRAF
+437 GFRPF
-442 EEVRSQ
+442 EDVRSQ
-448 LEAAVRSEKRKEVL
+448 LEAAVRIEKRKEIL
-462 QTQIQQWLS
+462 QAQIQEWLT
-471 QHNDLVSLSE
+471 QHNDMISLSE
-481 ATDKS
+481 ATGKS
-486 IVVVDNVSANSTVL
+486 IESVVNVSANSTVL
-500 RGAGREPE
+500 KGAGREPE

-513 FSMEVDERS
+513 FSMDVDERS
-522 GPVAGESAMYVLQL
+522 GPIAGESAVYVLHL
-536 TSKTEPNLAATT
+536 INKTKPNLAATT
-548 PVTFENIRQQL
+548 PDTFENIRQQL

-572 SQLKAEA
+572 LQLKDEA
-579 DIVDNRSVLLQ
+579 DIIDNRFVLLQ

>member
-43 SLGSVNGET
+43 TLGSVNGEA
-52 ISYEEYNSRVQY
+52 ISYEEYNGRVQY

-77 NPELRAAYESQVWE
+77 NSELRAAYESQVWE

-135 DGTIDRFMVQNVLS
+135 DGTIDPFMVQNVLS

-163 LKQKRRQEKLSN
+163 LRQKRRQEKLSN
-175 YITSGLQVTQA
+175 YITSGLQVTQT

-192 VRRNTFAE
+192 VWRNTFAE
-200 LEYLRFPYSEVDE
+200 LEYLRFPYSDVNE
-213 STIEVTDSDLRSY
+213 STIQIPDTDLYSY
-226 YTANKESYTQEKSY
+226 YNTNKELYTQEKSY
-240 RANFVRFSIL
+240 RANYVRFSTL
-250 PTSEDSAIIREE
+250 PTSEDSTIIREE
-262 LDNLRVDFATADND
+262 LENLRTDFAIAESD
-276 SVFLFLQ
+276 SVFLVMQ
-283 QSSTPYNGVSVD
+283 QSSTPFNGVLVD
-295 KEELRVEYEAVL
+295 KDELREEYEAVL
-307 SVEEGEVTEV
+307 SVAVGEVTEV

-328 NISEDRNTIQ
+328 NISEDRNKIQ

-345 YEALPATLNEMGE
+345 YEALPATLNDAGE

-363 QYFAEDNDFIEEA
+363 QYFAEENDFIEEA
-376 NRAEISVGSIFAT
+376 NRAELSVGSIFAT

-394 ISGLG
+394 VSGLG

-409 RSEVGDIS
+409 RSDVGDIS

-427 VMQLSEVIEE
+427 VLQLIEVTEE
-437 GYRAF
+437 GFRPF
-442 EEVRSQ
+442 EDVRSQ
-448 LEAAVRSEKRKEVL
+448 LESAVRIEKRKEVL
-462 QTQIQQWLS
+462 QAQIQEWLT
-471 QHNDLVSLSE
+471 QHNDMISLSE
-481 ATDKS
+481 ATGKS
-486 IVVVDNVSANSTVL
+486 IESVVNVSANSTVL
-500 RGAGREPE
+500 KGAGREPE

-513 FSMEVDERS
+513 FSMDVNERS
-522 GPVAGESAMYVLQL
+522 GPIAGESAVYVLHL
-536 TSKTEPNLAATT
+536 INKTKPNLAATT
-548 PVTFENIRQQL
+548 PDTFENIRQQL

-572 SQLKAEA
+572 LQLKDEA
-579 DIVDNRSVLLQ
+579 DIIDNRFVLLQ

>member
-43 SLGSVNGET
+43 TLGSVNGEA
-52 ISYEEYNSRVQY
+52 ISYEEYNGRVQY

-77 NPELRAAYESQVWE
+77 NSELRAAYESQVWE

-135 DGTIDRFMVQNVLS
+135 DGTIDPFMVQNVLS

-163 LKQKRRQEKLSN
+163 LRQKRRQEKLSN
-175 YITSGLQVTQA
+175 YITSGLQVTQT

-192 VRRNTFAE
+192 VWRNTFAE
-200 LEYLRFPYSEVDE
+200 LEYLRFPYSDVNE
-213 STIEVTDSDLRSY
+213 STIQIPDTDLYSY
-226 YTANKESYTQEKSY
+226 YNANKELYTQEKSY
-240 RANFVRFSIL
+240 RANYVRFSTL

-262 LDNLRVDFATADND
+262 LENLRTDFAIAESD
-276 SVFLFLQ
+276 SVFLVMQ
-283 QSSTPYNGVSVD
+283 QSSTPFNGVLVD
-295 KEELRVEYEAVL
+295 KDELREEYEAVL
-307 SVEEGEVTEV
+307 SVAVGEVTEV

-328 NISEDRNTIQ
+328 NISEDRNKIQ

-345 YEALPATLNEMGE
+345 YEALPATLNDAGE

-363 QYFAEDNDFIEEA
+363 QYFAEENDFIEEA
-376 NRAEISVGSIFAT
+376 NRAELSVGSIFAT

-394 ISGLG
+394 VSGLG

-409 RSEVGDIS
+409 RSDVGDIS

-427 VMQLSEVIEE
+427 VLQLIEVTEE
-437 GYRAF
+437 GFRPF
-442 EEVRSQ
+442 EDVRSQ
-448 LEAAVRSEKRKEVL
+448 LEMAVRIEKRKEVL
-462 QTQIQQWLS
+462 QAQIQEWLT
-471 QHNDLVSLSE
+471 QHNDMISLSE
-481 ATDKS
+481 ATGKS
-486 IVVVDNVSANSTVL
+486 IESVVNVSANSTVL
-500 RGAGREPE
+500 KGAGREPE

-513 FSMEVDERS
+513 FSMDVNERS
-522 GPVAGESAMYVLQL
+522 GPIAGESAVYVLHL
-536 TSKTEPNLAATT
+536 INKTKPNLAATT
-548 PVTFENIRQQL
+548 PDTFENIRQQL

-572 SQLKAEA
+572 LQLKDEA
-579 DIVDNRSVLLQ
+579 DIIDNRFVLLQ

>member
-43 SLGSVNGET
+43 TLGSVNGEA
-52 ISYEEYNSRVQY
+52 ISYEEYNGRVQY

-77 NPELRAAYESQVWE
+77 NSELRAAYESQVWE

-135 DGTIDRFMVQNVLS
+135 DGTIDPFMVQNVLS

-163 LKQKRRQEKLSN
+163 LRQKRRQEKLSN
-175 YITSGLQVTQA
+175 YITSGLQVTQT

-192 VRRNTFAE
+192 VWRNTFAE
-200 LEYLRFPYSEVDE
+200 LEYLRFPYSDVNE
-213 STIEVTDSDLRSY
+213 STIQIPDTDLYSY
-226 YTANKESYTQEKSY
+226 YNANKELYIQEKSY
-240 RANFVRFSIL
+240 RANYVRFSTL

-262 LDNLRVDFATADND
+262 LENLRTDFAIAESD
-276 SVFLFLQ
+276 SVFLVMQ
-283 QSSTPYNGVSVD
+283 QSSTPFNGVLVD
-295 KEELRVEYEAVL
+295 KDELREEYEAVL
-307 SVEEGEVTEV
+307 SVAVGEVTEV

-328 NISEDRNTIQ
+328 NISENRNKIQ

-345 YEALPATLNEMGE
+345 YEALPATLNDAGE

-363 QYFAEDNDFIEEA
+363 QYFAEENDFIEEA
-376 NRAEISVGSIFAT
+376 NRAELSVGSIFAT

-394 ISGLG
+394 VSGLG

-409 RSEVGDIS
+409 RSDVGDIS

-427 VMQLSEVIEE
+427 VLQLIEVTEE
-437 GYRAF
+437 GFRPF
-442 EEVRSQ
+442 EDVRSQ
-448 LEAAVRSEKRKEVL
+448 LEMAVRIEKRKEVL
-462 QTQIQQWLS
+462 QAQIQEWLT
-471 QHNDLVSLSE
+471 QHNDMISLSE
-481 ATDKS
+481 ATGKS
-486 IVVVDNVSANSTVL
+486 IESVVNVSANSTVL
-500 RGAGREPE
+500 KGAGREPE

-513 FSMEVDERS
+513 FSMDVDERS
-522 GPVAGESAMYVLQL
+522 GPIAGESAVYVLHL
-536 TSKTEPNLAATT
+536 INKTKPNLAATT
-548 PVTFENIRQQL
+548 PDTFENIRQQL

-572 SQLKAEA
+572 LQLKDEA
-579 DIVDNRSVLLQ
+579 DIIDNRFVLLQ

>member
-43 SLGSVNGET
+43 TLGSVNGEP
-52 ISYEEYNSRVQY
+52 ISYEEYNGRVQY

-77 NPELRAAYESQVWE
+77 NSELRAAYESQVWE

-135 DGTIDRFMVQNVLS
+135 DGTIDPFMVQNVLS

-163 LKQKRRQEKLSN
+163 LRQKRRQEKLSN
-175 YITSGLQVTQA
+175 YITSGLQVTQT

-192 VRRNTFAE
+192 VWRNTFAE
-200 LEYLRFPYSEVDE
+200 LEYLRFPYSDVNE
-213 STIEVTDSDLRSY
+213 STIQIPDTDLYSY
-226 YTANKESYTQEKSY
+226 YNANKELYTQEKSY
-240 RANFVRFSIL
+240 RANYVRFSTL

-262 LDNLRVDFATADND
+262 LENLRTDFAIAESD
-276 SVFLFLQ
+276 SVFLVMQ
-283 QSSTPYNGVSVD
+283 QSSTPFNGVLVD
-295 KEELRVEYEAVL
+295 KDELREEYEAVL
-307 SVEEGEVTEV
+307 SVAVGEVTEV

-328 NISEDRNTIQ
+328 NISEDRNKIQ

-345 YEALPATLNEMGE
+345 YEALPATLNDAGE

-363 QYFAEDNDFIEEA
+363 QYFAEENDFIEEA
-376 NRAEISVGSIFAT
+376 NRAELSVGSIFAT

-394 ISGLG
+394 VSGLG

-409 RSEVGDIS
+409 RSAVGDIS

-427 VMQLSEVIEE
+427 VLQLIEVTEE
-437 GYRAF
+437 GFRPF
-442 EEVRSQ
+442 EDVRSQ
-448 LEAAVRSEKRKEVL
+448 LEMAVRIEKRKEVL
-462 QTQIQQWLS
+462 QAQIQEWLT
-471 QHNDLVSLSE
+471 QHNDMISLSE
-481 ATDKS
+481 ATGKS
-486 IVVVDNVSANSTVL
+486 IESVVNVSANSTVL
-500 RGAGREPE
+500 KGAGREPE

-513 FSMEVDERS
+513 FSMDVDERS
-522 GPVAGESAMYVLQL
+522 GPIAGESAVYVLHL
-536 TSKTEPNLAATT
+536 INKTKPNLAATT
-548 PVTFENIRQQL
+548 PDTFENIRQQL

-572 SQLKAEA
+572 LQLKDEA
-579 DIVDNRSVLLQ
+579 DIIDNRFVLLQ

>member
-43 SLGSVNGET
+43 TLGSVNGEP
-52 ISYEEYNSRVQY
+52 ISYEEYNGRVQY

-77 NPELRAAYESQVWE
+77 NSELRAAYESQVWE

-135 DGTIDRFMVQNVLS
+135 DGTIDPFMVQNVLS

-163 LKQKRRQEKLSN
+163 LRQKRRQEKLSN
-175 YITSGLQVTQA
+175 YITSGLQVTQT

-192 VRRNTFAE
+192 VWRNTFAE
-200 LEYLRFPYSEVDE
+200 LEYLRFPYSDVNE
-213 STIEVTDSDLRSY
+213 STIQIPDMDLYSY
-226 YTANKESYTQEKSY
+226 YNANKELYTQEKSY
-240 RANFVRFSIL
+240 RANYVRFSTL

-262 LDNLRVDFATADND
+262 LENLRTDFTIAESD
-276 SVFLFLQ
+276 SVFLVMQ
-283 QSSTPYNGVSVD
+283 QSSTPFNGVLVD
-295 KEELRVEYEAVL
+295 KDELREEYNAVL
-307 SVEEGEVTEV
+307 SVAVGEVTEV

-328 NISEDRNTIQ
+328 KISEDRNKIQ

-345 YEALPATLNEMGE
+345 YEALPATLNEAGE

-363 QYFAEDNDFIEEA
+363 QYFADENDFIEEA
-376 NRAEISVGSIFAT
+376 NRAELSVGSIFAT

-409 RSEVGDIS
+409 RSDVGDIS

-427 VMQLSEVIEE
+427 VMQLIEVTEE
-437 GYRAF
+437 GFRPF
-442 EEVRSQ
+442 EDVRSQ
-448 LEAAVRSEKRKEVL
+448 LEAAVRIEKRKEIL
-462 QTQIQQWLS
+462 QAQIQEWLT
-471 QHNDLVSLSE
+471 QHNDMISLSE
-481 ATDKS
+481 ATGKS
-486 IVVVDNVSANSTVL
+486 IESVVNVSANSTVL
-500 RGAGREPE
+500 KGAGREPE

-513 FSMEVDERS
+513 FSMDGDERS
-522 GPVAGESAMYVLQL
+522 GPIAGESAVYVLHL
-536 TSKTEPNLAATT
+536 INKTKPNLAATT
-548 PVTFENIRQQL
+548 PDTFENIRQQL

-572 SQLKAEA
+572 LQLKDEA
-579 DIVDNRSVLLQ
+579 DIIDNRFVLLQ

>member
-1 MGVMTKFR
+1 MTKFR

-43 SLGSVNGET
+43 TLGSVNGEP
-52 ISYEEYNSRVQY
+52 ISYEEYNGRVQY

-77 NPELRAAYESQVWE
+77 NSELRAAYESQVWE

-103 DELGITVTDDELLDM
+103 DELGISVTDDELLDM

-135 DGTIDRFMVQNVLS
+135 DGTIDPFMVQNVLS
-149 DEQYSQEAIAIELQ
+149 DEQYSQEAVAIELQ
-163 LKQKRRQEKLSN
+163 LRQKRRQEKLSN
-175 YITSGLQVTQA
+175 YITSGLQVTQT

-192 VRRNTFAE
+192 VWRNTFAE
-200 LEYLRFPYSEVDE
+200 LEYLRFPYSDVNE
-213 STIEVTDSDLRSY
+213 STIQIPDMDLYSY
-226 YTANKESYTQEKSY
+226 YNANKELYTQEKSY
-240 RANFVRFSIL
+240 RANYVRFSTL

-262 LDNLRVDFATADND
+262 LENLRTDFTIAESD
-276 SVFLFLQ
+276 SVFLVMQ
-283 QSSTPYNGVSVD
+283 QSSTPFNGVLVD
-295 KEELRVEYEAVL
+295 KDELREEYKAVL
-307 SVEEGEVTEV
+307 SVAVGEVTKV

-328 NISEDRNTIQ
+328 KISEDRNKIQ

-345 YEALPATLNEMGE
+345 YEALPATLNEAGE

-363 QYFAEDNDFIEEA
+363 QYFAEENDFIEEA
-376 NRAEISVGSIFAT
+376 NRAELSVGSIFAT

-409 RSEVGDIS
+409 RSDVGDIS

-427 VMQLSEVIEE
+427 VLQLIEVTEE
-437 GYRAF
+437 GFRPF
-442 EEVRSQ
+442 EDVRSQ
-448 LEAAVRSEKRKEVL
+448 LEAAVRIEKRKEIL
-462 QTQIQQWLS
+462 QAQIQEWLT
-471 QHNDLVSLSE
+471 QHNDMISLSE
-481 ATDKS
+481 ATGKS
-486 IVVVDNVSANSTVL
+486 IESVVNVSANSTVL
-500 RGAGREPE
+500 KGAGREPE

-513 FSMEVDERS
+513 FSMDVDERS
-522 GPVAGESAMYVLQL
+522 GPIAGESAVYVLHL
-536 TSKTEPNLAATT
+536 INKTKPNLAATT
-548 PVTFENIRQQL
+548 PDTFENIRQQL

-572 SQLKAEA
+572 LQLKDEA
-579 DIVDNRSVLLQ
+579 DIIDNRFVLLQ